1 MRRPARQ
8 AALVAVLAC
17 LCTTACS
24 LRQAGISRMASALTE
39 TAGAYAT
46 DNDPEFV
53 RLAAPSTLK
62 MVEMLLEE
70 QPRHDGLLTT
80 ACRGFTQYAYAFL
93 QVDAELTPPS
103 EAAQAA
109 ELRRRAR
116 LMYIRAA
123 DYCWRALEL
132 RHPGIRAA
140 ISADPERA
148 SGSLTADDVPLV
160 YWLSG
165 AWGGE
170 LNLDDRQL
178 QRLMELAA
186 IRVMLTRALALD
198 EGWEG
203 GALHEAFV
211 VLDGMSPLLGGSATR
226 AREHFD
232 RAVALSKGQ
241 SAFAYVA
248 LASGVSVRAGNRAE
262 FERLLQAALAV
273 DADARPSLRLANL
286 VAQRRAR
293 GLLAE
298 AATLFQGR
306 PVSGPTPRP
315 APAAPTRLPAGR

>member
-17 LCTTACS
+17 LCTAGCS
-24 LRQAGISRMASALTE
+24 IRQAGINRMASALTE

-62 MVEMLLEE
+62 MIEMLLEE

-93 QVDAELTPPS
+93 QVDAELAAPS
-103 EAAQAA
+103 ETARAAD
-109 ELRRRAR
+109 LRQRAR
-116 LMYIRAA
+116 AMYIRAA
-123 DYCWRALEL
+123 GYCWRALEA
-132 RHPGIRAA
+132 RHEGIRSA
-140 ISADPERA
+140 IATDPERA
-148 SGSLTADDVPLV
+148 VRSLTVADVPLV
-160 YWLSG
+160 YWLGG

-178 QRLMELAA
+178 QRLTELAA

-198 EGWEG
+198 DGWES
-203 GALHEAFV
+203 GALHEAFI
-211 VLDGMSPLLGGSATR
+211 VLDGMSPLLGGSSTR

-232 RAVALSKGQ
+232 RAVALSNGQ

-248 LASGVSVRAGNRAE
+248 LASGVSVRAGNRGE
-262 FERLLQAALAV
+262 FERLLQAALAI
-273 DADARPSLRLANL
+273 DADARPPLRLANL
-286 VAQRRAR
+286 VAQRLAR
-293 GLLAE
+293 GLLSE
-298 AATLFQGR
+298 APRLFPGQR
-306 PVSGPTPRP
+306 
-315 APAAPTRLPAGR
+315 

>member
-17 LCTTACS
+17 LCTACS

-39 TAGAYAT
+39 TAGAYAS

-70 QPRHDGLLTT
+70 QPRHEGLLTT

-93 QVDAELTPPS
+93 QVDAELAPPE
-103 EAAQAA
+103 EAARAA

-116 LMYIRAA
+116 AMYVRAA
-123 DYCWRALEL
+123 GDCWRALDV
-132 RHPGIRAA
+132 RHPGFRAA
-140 ISADPERA
+140 IATDPERA
-148 SGSLTADDVPLV
+148 VRSLTVADVPLV

-170 LNLDDRQL
+170 LNLDEKQL
-178 QRLMELAA
+178 QRLTELAA
-186 IRVMLTRALALD
+186 IRVMLTRAIALD
-198 EGWEG
+198 EGWDG
-203 GALHEAFV
+203 GALHEAFI
-211 VLDGMSPLLGGSATR
+211 VLDGMSPLLGGSTAR

-232 RAVALSKGQ
+232 RAIALSKGQ

-248 LASGVSVRAGNRAE
+248 LASGVSVRAGDRGE
-262 FERLLQAALAV
+262 FERLLRAALAI
-273 DADARPSLRLANL
+273 DPDARPALRLANL

-293 GLLAE
+293 GLLAQG
-298 AATLFQGR
+298 TSLFPGR
-306 PVSGPTPRP
+306 PVSGSARPP
-315 APAAPTRLPAGR
+315 APAARTGSQGGR